1 MKLDILDLSNSP
13 VCPDCGVPINYGGC
27 YRPEVELIV
36 AAEIVSLLDTPDGPC
51 PAPRPGP
58 APAPAPGLLQLQ
70 VEAPHA
76 PQTPNT
82 LRAAQGVAVK
92 LNKEAV
98 LVRNDLLGHGH
109 PVIC

>member
-36 AAEIVSLLDTPDGPC
+36 AAEIVSLLDTPDGPS
-51 PAPRPGP
+51 PAPRPG
-58 APAPAPGLLQLQ
+58 PAPAPGLLQLQ

-98 LVRNDLLGHGH
+98 LVRSTIRNALSFNTQ
-109 PVIC
+109 C

>member
-1 MKLDILDLSNSP
+1 M
-13 VCPDCGVPINYGGC
+13 
-27 YRPEVELIV
+27 ELIV
-36 AAEIVSLLDTPDGPC
+36 AAEIVSLLDTPDGPS

-76 PQTPNT
+76 PQTPHT

-92 LNKEAV
+92 LNKEGL
-98 LVRNDLLGHGH
+98 LVRNNLSATLPINVDLERLYS
-109 PVIC
+109 VSVYL